1 MSTEQPQH
9 DQAPPLGSKEPAPR
23 AHPWIAWCVIV
34 AMAALVIWRH
44 GQPDRREKR
53 FIENRLLSVVSDW
66 QARYLVGAAKLFPD
80 KESKQFA
87 DAAPVGSGPIDQRL
101 RSVVVVGEISGPK
114 SAAEKLNT
122 VQAKTGQDRDTI
134 DALDHL
140 YDDLENGNSTL
151 PSLKPDDRQRITD
164 RLGWSGRLA
173 LHPAGGADAAGRETL
188 LAEARQTILSSLIVF
203 AALGALTLGGLAALA
218 TVVVLLAIRPQARA
232 LEPATTHGGVYAET
246 FAVWIVLYI
255 ALSYAAAFLPVG
267 QNHLPLMIAVMLAS
281 LTALAWPSLRGVP
294 WGVVRND
301 VGLRFGRRPL
311 VELLLGPVAYV
322 SALPLVVVGVLI
334 IVALMAIQRNL
345 TGNAGGEF
353 SQEIPSHP
361 IVGWLLEANWWE
373 KLQIIFL
380 ASMMAPLIEETM
392 FRGVLYRHLRDAT
405 ARFGYAASVLVSSLA
420 VSFVFAAIHPQGWI
434 GVPVL
439 MALALAFN
447 LAREWRGT
455 LLPAMLA
462 HGINN
467 FLATCVLIAL
477 T

>member
-1 MSTEQPQH
+1 M
-9 DQAPPLGSKEPAPR
+9 LSKEPAPR
-23 AHPWIAWCVIV
+23 AHPWIAWCVIAGT
-34 AMAALVIWRH
+34 AMLVVWRH
-44 GQPDRREKR
+44 GQPDRREKG

-87 DAAPVGSGPIDQRL
+87 DAAPVDSGPIGQRL
-101 RSVVVVGEISGPK
+101 RGVVVVGEINGPK
-114 SAAEKLNT
+114 AAAEKLKT
-122 VQAKTGQDRDTI
+122 VERTLKNQEAAGQDRETI
-134 DALDHL
+134 DALARL
-140 YDDLENGNSTL
+140 YDDLEKSKPML
-151 PSLKPDDRQRITD
+151 PSLRPDDRQRITD

-173 LHPAGGADAAGRETL
+173 LHPAAAAGAAREAL
-188 LAEARQTILSSLIVF
+188 LAEARRTITSSLVVF

-218 TVVVLLAIRPQARA
+218 TVLVLLAIRPQARA
-232 LEPATTHGGVYAET
+232 LGPATSHGGIYAET
-246 FAVWIVLYI
+246 FAVWIALYI
-255 ALSYAAAFLPVG
+255 ALSYAAALLPVG
-267 QNHLPLMIAVMLAS
+267 QNRLPLTIAVMLAS
-281 LTALAWPSLRGVP
+281 LTALAWPRLRGVP
-294 WGVVRND
+294 WGVVRDD
-301 VGLRFGRRPL
+301 VGLRFGRRPW
-311 VELLLGPVAYV
+311 VELLLGPVCYL

-334 IVALMAIQRNL
+334 IAALMALERKL
-345 TGNAGGEF
+345 TGNVGGQF
-353 SQEIPSHP
+353 SQGIPSHP
-361 IVGWLLEANWWE
+361 IVGWLLESNWWE
-373 KLQIIFL
+373 KLQIVFL
-380 ASMMAPLIEETM
+380 ASVMAPLVEETM

-405 ARFGYAASVLVSSLA
+405 GRFGYAASVLVSTLA

-467 FLATCVLIAL
+467 LLATCVLIAL